1 MKITLIV
8 TLNGTKVGLSFGA
21 EKMIAVGC
29 ETGNTIQPLAVEGL
43 SRRHAK
49 IFEKDSKW
57 MLEDLG
63 STNGSYRNGEKIEG
77 AVELAVN
84 DTLQFGKLLISVDE
98 IVSSETSAEAPV
110 AAAVPPVAPAPAIK
124 PAAVEP
130 VPPASQPAPAP
141 VAPAPA
147 APAPVEAPAATP
159 TPSPTAPAPAAPATA
174 VLRRPTLPG
183 VKSGLK
189 LPPKPAFGAGLKL
202 PPKPALGAGLKLPP
216 TPAFGA
222 GLKLP
227 PKTPAAPAAPAPQ
240 LEPVAELT
248 PVE

>member
-21 EKMIAVGC
+21 EKTIAVGC

-49 IFEKDSKW
+49 IYEKDTKW
-57 MLEDLG
+57 MLEDIG
-63 STNGSYRNGEKIEG
+63 STNGTYRNGEKIEG

-98 IVSSETSAEAPV
+98 IVTTEIPAEAPV
-110 AAAVPPVAPAPAIK
+110 VAAVPPVAPSPAIK
-124 PAAVEP
+124 PVAVEP
-130 VPPASQPAPAP
+130 VVPAPAP
-141 VAPAPA
+141 VAPAP
-147 APAPVEAPAATP
+147 VEAPSAK
-159 TPSPTAPAPAAPATA
+159 PAPAASTPAPATTPPPPTPPSPTPSTTTPTPATA

-202 PPKPALGAGLKLPP
+202 PPKPA
-216 TPAFGA
+216 FGP

-227 PKTPAAPAAPAPQ
+227 PKAPAAPAAPAPQ

>member
-21 EKMIAVGC
+21 EKTIAVGC

-49 IFEKDSKW
+49 IYEKDTKW
-57 MLEDLG
+57 MLEDIG
-63 STNGSYRNGEKIEG
+63 STNGTYRNGEKIEG

-98 IVSSETSAEAPV
+98 IVTTEIPAEAPV
-110 AAAVPPVAPAPAIK
+110 VAAVPPVAPAPVIK
-124 PAAVEP
+124 PVAVEP
-130 VPPASQPAPAP
+130 VVPAPAP
-141 VAPAPA
+141 VAPAS
-147 APAPVEAPAATP
+147 VEAPSAKPAPAASTPAPATTPSSIATP
-159 TPSPTAPAPAAPATA
+159 TPSTPTPATA

-189 LPPKPAFGAGLKL
+189 LPPKPAFGPGLKL
-202 PPKPALGAGLKLPP
+202 PPKA
-216 TPAFGA
+216 
-222 GLKLP
+222 
-227 PKTPAAPAAPAPQ
+227 PAAPAAPAPQ

>member
-21 EKMIAVGC
+21 EKTIAVGC

-49 IFEKDSKW
+49 IYEKDTKW

-84 DTLQFGKLLISVDE
+84 DTLQFGKLLITVDE
-98 IVSSETSAEAPV
+98 IVTTEIPAEAPV
-110 AAAVPPVAPAPAIK
+110 VAAVPPVAPAPAIK
-124 PAAVEP
+124 PTVVEP
-130 VPPASQPAPAP
+130 VASAP
-141 VAPAPA
+141 VPVPVDSAL
-147 APAPVEAPAATP
+147 VEAPAIS
-159 TPSPTAPAPAAPATA
+159 PSPTAPAAPATA
-174 VLRRPTLPG
+174 VLRRPTRPG
-183 VKSGLK
+183 AKSGLK
-189 LPPKPAFGAGLKL
+189 LPSKPTFGAGLKL
-202 PPKPALGAGLKLPP
+202 PPKPALGPGLKLP
-216 TPAFGA
+216 TKA
-222 GLKLP
+222 
-227 PKTPAAPAAPAPQ
+227 PAAPAAQ

>member
-21 EKMIAVGC
+21 EKTIAVGC

-49 IFEKDSKW
+49 IYEKDTKW
-57 MLEDLG
+57 MLEDIG

-98 IVSSETSAEAPV
+98 IVTTEVPAEAPV
-110 AAAVPPVAPAPAIK
+110 VAAVPPVAPAPVIK
-124 PAAVEP
+124 PVAVEP
-130 VPPASQPAPAP
+130 VVPAPAP
-141 VAPAPA
+141 VAPAPVEA
-147 APAPVEAPAATP
+147 PSAKPAPVASTPAPATTPSPIATP
-159 TPSPTAPAPAAPATA
+159 TPSTPTPATA

-202 PPKPALGAGLKLPP
+202 PPKPALGP
-216 TPAFGA
+216 

-227 PKTPAAPAAPAPQ
+227 PKAPAAPAAPAPQ

-248 PVE
+248 PIE

>member
-21 EKMIAVGC
+21 EKTIAVGC

-49 IFEKDSKW
+49 IYEKDTKW

-98 IVSSETSAEAPV
+98 IVTTEIPAEAPV
-110 AAAVPPVAPAPAIK
+110 VAAVPPVAPAPVIK
-124 PAAVEP
+124 PVAVEP
-130 VPPASQPAPAP
+130 VVPAPAP
-141 VAPAPA
+141 VAPAP
-147 APAPVEAPAATP
+147 VEAPSAK
-159 TPSPTAPAPAAPATA
+159 PAPAASTPASAAPSPSPTPSTPTSPTTPATA

-202 PPKPALGAGLKLPP
+202 PPKPALGP
-216 TPAFGA
+216 

-227 PKTPAAPAAPAPQ
+227 PKAPAAPAAPQ
-240 LEPVAELT
+240 LEPIAELT

>member
-49 IFEKDSKW
+49 IYEKDSKW

-77 AVELAVN
+77 AVELAAN
-84 DTLQFGKLLISVDE
+84 DTLQFGKLLISVDD
-98 IVSSETSAEAPV
+98 IVASETPAEVPV

-130 VPPASQPAPAP
+130 VAPASAP

-147 APAPVEAPAATP
+147 APAPVEAPAETP
-159 TPSPTAPAPAAPATA
+159 TPSPTPATPAPAAPATA

-189 LPPKPAFGAGLKL
+189 LPPKPALGAGLKL

-216 TPAFGA
+216 KPALAA